1 MLLQFPQT
9 DPGFSQHIQQIG
21 RYIPQVVVILGHAD
35 GDGLFLVIRIGAELG
50 SGRDARLPPQ
60 VVRQLQ
66 HSILQIVE
74 GTAILAVVASAADHG
89 QMDGEFCCQLVQGVY
104 CLDQLHGGHLLFQN
118 DHRAV
123 QSVDLGLVIG
133 LKAADLEYPTGE
145 MCIRDRDSSGMFWLT
160 GSQKFQMMQGVSESL
175 AGRVAIFDMASL
187 STAEIEARP
196 AALFH
201 PNLDS
206 IRERLKYSRHKN
218 IHEIYEDIF
227 RGGMPK
233 LRSTDMDRDRFYMDY
248 INTYIERDIKDLA
261 QVGKLGEFY
270 DFLVFMAARTGQELK
285 YDESASAIG
294 VSAPTGKSWVAILER
309 SGVIFIRR
317 PYYANITKRLVKTPK
332 VYFMDT
338 GLAAYLC
345 RWPSA
350 ETLENGAMDGA
361 FFETYVVTEIVK
373 SYFNAGKPVD
383 LFYYR
388 DIDKKEID
396 LLFVEGDKMYPI
408 EIKKGKEPSKP
419 DKNFGVL
426 QQFKMKVEPGI
437 ILCMS
442 DELRCV

>member
-1 MLLQFPQT
+1 MYIRRHLEEQILRASRYYPVVMVCGQRQVGKSTMLTHIMEPERRYVTLDDGNARRLASN
-9 DPGFSQHIQQIG
+9 DP
-21 RYIPQVVVILGHAD
+21 A
-35 GDGLFLVIRIGAELG
+35 LFFETYGYPLLIDEFQRV
-50 SGRDARLPPQ
+50 P
-60 VVRQLQ
+60 
-66 HSILQIVE
+66 SILLEMKKIVDQKM
-74 GTAILAVVASAADHG
+74 LN
-89 QMDGEFCCQLVQGVY
+89 GEDC
-104 CLDQLHGGHLLFQN
+104 
-118 DHRAV
+118 
-123 QSVDLGLVIG
+123 
-133 LKAADLEYPTGE
+133 
-145 MCIRDRDSSGMFWLT
+145 SGMFWLT

-187 STAEIEARP
+187 STAEIEERP

-201 PNLDS
+201 PDLDS
-206 IRERLKYSRHKN
+206 IRDRLQYSRHKN
-218 IHEIYEDIF
+218 IHEIYADIF

-233 LRSTDMDRDRFYMDY
+233 LRSTDLDRDRFYMDY

-261 QVGKLGEFY
+261 QVGKLNAFY

-285 YDESASAIG
+285 YGEIASAIG
-294 VSAPTGKSWVAILER
+294 VSAPTAKSWVTILER
-309 SGVIFIRR
+309 SGVIYILR
-317 PYYANITKRLVKTPK
+317 PYYSNIPKRLVKTPK

-388 DIDKKEID
+388 DIDRKEID
-396 LLFVEGDKMYPI
+396 LLIVEGDKMYPI
-408 EIKKGKEPSKP
+408 EIKKGKEPSHP

-426 QQFKMKVEPGI
+426 QQFKMTVEPGI

-442 DELRCV
+442 DELIPYNRDCWYCPVSVL

>member
-1 MLLQFPQT
+1 
-9 DPGFSQHIQQIG
+9 
-21 RYIPQVVVILGHAD
+21 
-35 GDGLFLVIRIGAELG
+35 
-50 SGRDARLPPQ
+50 
-60 VVRQLQ
+60 
-66 HSILQIVE
+66 
-74 GTAILAVVASAADHG
+74 
-89 QMDGEFCCQLVQGVY
+89 
-104 CLDQLHGGHLLFQN
+104 
-118 DHRAV
+118 
-123 QSVDLGLVIG
+123 
-133 LKAADLEYPTGE
+133 
-145 MCIRDRDSSGMFWLT
+145 
-160 GSQKFQMMQGVSESL
+160 MMQGVSESL

-285 YDESASAIG
+285 YDEIASAIG
-294 VSAPTGKSWVAILER
+294 VSAPTAKSWVAILER
-309 SGVIFIRR
+309 SGVIFILR
-317 PYYANITKRLVKTPK
+317 PYYSNITKRLVKTPK

-388 DIDKKEID
+388 DIDKKRSTCC
-396 LLFVEGDKMYPI
+396 LLRG
-408 EIKKGKEPSKP
+408 IKCTP
-419 DKNFGVL
+419 
-426 QQFKMKVEPGI
+426 
-437 ILCMS
+437 
-442 DELRCV
+442 LRLKRERSHPNLTKTSVSSSNSR